1 MKKVIILTVLI
12 KTIVVFIGSAQ
23 SISFENLEYKVDSL
37 VALQHSNGQPGGV
50 VGILSG
56 DDVVLKKTFGIK
68 DLEQNKPVDEKTLF
82 DIASTAKQFTALAIL
97 MLEEQGKLNL
107 DDDIIDYLPGFPGF
121 EHKVTIRN
129 LIQHTSGIPST
140 DVLRLFAGWSLDETW
155 TQQDEIELIQR
166 YSQLNFEPNEKHV
179 YSNAGYSLLATIVEE
194 VSGMRFSEFL
204 AENIFSPLQMNNSLV
219 YDERY
224 QEKELLST
232 AIGYR
237 RANDGFIPFSTTE
250 DFNYGGG
257 SIYTSLDDMVKW
269 GQALFSSAIL
279 SDNVIERI
287 SYPYNTLNDGDTLD
301 YTYGFYSREYKGI
314 RMVDHSG
321 GTLGFRSQFMIF
333 PEENL
338 LVFVLLNNE
347 GINSRRLAMGIVD
360 FLLIDKMVEEE
371 VAQRTEIELDSE
383 AIKPF
388 EGIYR
393 LPEGMELSFFLEK
406 DTFWLSIPGSGTF
419 QLFAESENEFFLK
432 AFNAQSKFVKDDKGN
447 VNEMIW
453 REGGKDYTSPRV
465 KEPLPPTVE
474 ELEKYAGKYHQA
486 ELDAK
491 YSVKFEDGTL
501 TIYTPETFKKYLG
514 FNSVNLNNMR
524 DDIFVAER
532 WLGMIEFTRNDEG
545 EISGLIFHNVGRL
558 QNLKLVKLQ

>member
-1 MKKVIILTVLI
+1 MKKLIILTVLI
-12 KTIVVFIGSAQ
+12 KTIVVFIGNAQ
-23 SISFENLEYKVDSL
+23 NISFESLDHKVDSL
-37 VALQHSNGQPGGV
+37 IALQHSEGQPGGV
-50 VGILSG
+50 IGVLSE
-56 DDVVLKKTFGIK
+56 DNVVLKKSFGIK
-68 DLEQNKPVDEKTLF
+68 NLEQNKPVDENTLF

-129 LIQHTSGIPST
+129 LIHHTSGIPST
-140 DVLRLFAGWSLDETW
+140 DVLRLFAGWSLDEKW

-166 YSQLNFEPNEKHV
+166 YSHLNFEPNEKHV

-194 VSGMRFSEFL
+194 VSGVRFSEFL
-204 AENIFSPLQMNNSLV
+204 AENIFTPLEMNNSLV

-224 QEKELLST
+224 IKKELKGA

-237 RANDGFIPFSTTE
+237 RTNDGFVPFSTTE

-257 SIYTSLDDMVKW
+257 SVYTSLDDMVKW

-279 SDNVIERI
+279 SENVIEKI
-287 SYPYNTLNDGDTLD
+287 SYPYYTLNDGDTLI
-301 YTYGFYSREYKGI
+301 YTYGFYSREHKGI

-360 FLLIDKMVEEE
+360 FLLGDKMVEEQ

-393 LPEGMELSFFLEK
+393 LPEGMELNFFLEK

-432 AFNAQSKFVKDDKGN
+432 AFNAQSKFVKDVEGN

-453 REGGKDYTSPRV
+453 REGGKDYISPRV
-465 KEPLPPTVE
+465 EKPVPPTAR
-474 ELEKYAGKYHQA
+474 ELEKYAGKYHQT
-486 ELDAK
+486 ELDAT
-491 YSVKFEDGTL
+491 YTVKFEDGTL
-501 TIYTPETFKKYLG
+501 IIYTPETFMKYLG
-514 FNSVNLNNMR
+514 FSSVGLNHMR

-532 WLGMIEFTRNDEG
+532 WLGMLEFTRNEEDKVN
-545 EISGLIFHNVGRL
+545 GLVLRNVGRL
-558 QNLKLVKLQ
+558 QNLRLVKL